1 MPSGRL
7 PALLLVATIAV
18 SASALVSCKQPVGD
32 PDEAFSPYRIH
43 LGMTP
48 ADVRATF
55 AHPTAASSQWRIES
69 TPETMLEWSSAG
81 RSMRFEFH
89 RAQLMA
95 VRAVLPMSDPSTH
108 GAALDVSTATVLRRT
123 MREDG
128 RVELTLLARDCPTH
142 AAEARRLVE
151 SR

>member
-1 MPSGRL
+1 MLSGRFA
-7 PALLLVATIAV
+7 ALLFLSTLSVTVGAVAV
-18 SASALVSCKQPVGD
+18 CKRSSPT
-32 PDEAFSPYRIH
+32 PDEAFAPYRIH

-55 AHPTAASSQWRIES
+55 AHPNAASSQWRIQS
-69 TPETMLEWSSAG
+69 AAETVLEWSSTG

-95 VRAVLPMSDPSTH
+95 VRAILGMSDPSTH
-108 GAALDVSTATVLRRT
+108 GAQLEVSTATVLRRT
-123 MREDG
+123 LRQDG

-142 AAEARRLVE
+142 AAEARRLIE
-151 SR
+151 SH